1 MGQTA
6 PQKPVPARLDEMT
19 PGQLADAAGVLKA
32 ALSDIKGEA
41 IRRDLRRAEGNKF
54 RLTLSPPS
62 RQMRLDRARLEE
74 HHGHELLA
82 PFLYEADT
90 DWVMR
95 CSARRGL

>member
-1 MGQTA
+1 M
-6 PQKPVPARLDEMT
+6 VNHLREMT
-19 PGQLADAAGVLKA
+19 PGQLADAAGKLKA
-32 ALSDIKGEA
+32 ALGDIKDEA
-41 IRRDLRRAEGNKF
+41 IRRELRRAEGNTF

-74 HHGHELLA
+74 EHGHELIA

-95 CSARRGL
+95 VSARRGL

>member
-1 MGQTA
+1 MTQA
-6 PQKPVPARLDEMT
+6 MPAHLREMT
-19 PGQLADAAGVLKA
+19 PGQLADAAGKLKA
-32 ALSDIKGEA
+32 ALSDIKDEA
-41 IRRDLRRAEGNKF
+41 IRRDLRRAEGNEF

-62 RQMRLDRARLEE
+62 RQVRLDRARLEE